1 MAHPEKILIVGAG
14 TMGEGIAQAFAQNA
28 FDVRL
33 VDNDAGQI
41 ARALGQA
48 TQNVRQFIEFG
59 LITESVEQ
67 VMSRIDGL
75 VCTDMAEAVEG
86 CAYVIEAI
94 PEVLDPKRDLL
105 ARLQAADPELIIG
118 SNTGS
123 FTMDVL
129 AEGLP
134 RPDNL
139 IGIHYFNP
147 AHIIPLV
154 EIHRGS
160 ACSDAA
166 FTETRRLLE
175 ASGKKTV
182 LVRVERPGFIVNR
195 LMGALEREIDYL
207 LDEGI
212 VTPEDLDVAVKAST
226 GFRFACLGPME
237 VEDMIGLDI
246 AATVSSRV
254 FKGLSNATEP
264 SPMLLEKVQK
274 GELGIKAGK
283 GWYDYSG
290 KTREEVLREK
300 NGKLLPQLKLFLDAQ
315 QDSRPQAPQRA
326 GRRRHTAH

>member
-1 MAHPEKILIVGAG
+1 MTHPEKVLIVGAG
-14 TMGEGIAQAFAQNA
+14 TMGEGIAQTFAQNG
-28 FDVRL
+28 FDARL
-33 VDNDAGQI
+33 VDNADGQVT
-41 ARALGQA
+41 RALGQIR
-48 TQNVRQFIEFG
+48 QNIQQFIEFG
-59 LITESVEQ
+59 LIVEPVAL
-67 VMSRIDGL
+67 VMSRIEGM
-75 VCTDMAEAVEG
+75 VTTDMAEAVDG

-94 PEVLDPKRDLL
+94 PELLEPKKDLL
-105 ARLQAADPELIIG
+105 ARLQAANSELIIG

-123 FTMDVL
+123 FTMDTL

-166 FTETRRLLE
+166 FAETRRLLE

-182 LVRVERPGFIVNR
+182 LVRKERPGFIVNR

-237 VEDMIGLDI
+237 LEDMIGLDI
-246 AATVSSRV
+246 AATVSGRV

-264 SPMLLEKVQK
+264 SPMLLEKVEK
-274 GELGIKAGK
+274 GELGIKSGK

-290 KTREEVLREK
+290 KTREEVLKEK
-300 NGKLLPQLKLFLDAQ
+300 NSRLLPQLKLFLKAQ
-315 QDSRPQAPQRA
+315 
-326 GRRRHTAH
+326 

>member
-1 MAHPEKILIVGAG
+1 MAPEKILIVGAG
-14 TMGEGIAQAFAQNA
+14 TMGEGIAQSFAQNG

-33 VDNDAGQI
+33 VDNDDGQI
-41 ARALGQA
+41 ARALGQVR
-48 TQNVRQFIEFG
+48 QNVQQFVEYG
-59 LITESVEQ
+59 LTQETTDQ
-67 VMSRIDGL
+67 VMGRMEGI
-75 VCTDMAEAVEG
+75 VTTDMVAATEGCGFAVETI
-86 CAYVIEAI
+86 VES
-94 PEVLDPKRDLL
+94 LDPKRDLL
-105 ARLQAADPELIIG
+105 AALQSAAEDLIIG
-118 SNTGS
+118 SNSGS
-123 FTMDVL
+123 FTVDSLV
-129 AEGLP
+129 EGLP
-134 RPDNL
+134 RPDQV

-160 ACSDAA
+160 ATSDAA
-166 FTETRRLLE
+166 FAETRRLLE

-182 LVRVERPGFIVNR
+182 LVRKEVPGFIVNR

-212 VTPEDLDVAVKAST
+212 VTPEDLDIAVKSST

-246 AATVSSRV
+246 AATVSGRV

-264 SPMLLEKVQK
+264 SPMLLEKVAR

-290 KTREEVLREK
+290 KTREEVLKEK
-300 NGKLLPQLKLFLDAQ
+300 NSKLLPQLKLFLEAR
-315 QDSRPQAPQRA
+315 QD
-326 GRRRHTAH
+326 

>member
-1 MAHPEKILIVGAG
+1 MAEKVVIIGTG
-14 TMGEGIAQAFAQNA
+14 TMGEGIAQSFAQNGI
-28 FDVRL
+28 DVRL
-33 VDNDAGQI
+33 VARRDEPLTRAIGQL
-41 ARALGQA
+41 R
-48 TQNVRQFIEFG
+48 QNIQQFIDYE
-59 LITESVEQ
+59 LVDESVDQ
-67 VMSRIDGL
+67 VMGRIEGM
-75 VCTDMAEAVEG
+75 VTTDMAEAVAG
-86 CAYVIEAI
+86 ATYVIETVQENLEQKKDI
-94 PEVLDPKRDLL
+94 L
-105 ARLQAADPELIIG
+105 ARLQAANPDVIVG

-123 FTMDVL
+123 FVMDSL

-134 RPDNL
+134 KPQNI

-154 EIHRGS
+154 EIHRGTD
-160 ACSDAA
+160 CTDA
-166 FTETRRLLE
+166 TYDETVRVLQ

-182 LVRVERPGFIVNR
+182 LVRVEKPGFIVNR

-246 AATVSSRV
+246 ACTVSGRV

-264 SPMLLEKVQK
+264 SPILVEKVEK

-290 KTREEVLREK
+290 RTREEVLKEK
-300 NGKLLPQLKLFLDAQ
+300 NEALLPQLKLFL
-315 QDSRPQAPQRA
+315 SRERSA
-326 GRRRHTAH
+326 

>member
-1 MAHPEKILIVGAG
+1 VDREQIAGGESMSAPNPEKILILGTG
-14 TMGEGIAQAFAQNA
+14 TMGEGIAQTFAQNG
-28 FDVRL
+28 FNVRL
-33 VDNDAGQI
+33 VARREEPL
-41 ARALGQA
+41 ARALGQLK
-48 TQNVRQFIEFG
+48 QNVRLFIEFG
-59 LITESVEQ
+59 LITETVEQ
-67 VMSRIDGL
+67 VLARIEG
-75 VCTDMAEAVEG
+75 VVTTNMAEAVEG
-86 CAYVIEAI
+86 CTYVVETVR
-94 PEVLDPKRDLL
+94 EVLDDKRSLL
-105 ARLQAADPELIIG
+105 NAVQAANPELIIG

-123 FTMDVL
+123 LTMDTL

-134 RPDNL
+134 RPDKI

-160 ACSDAA
+160 ECSE
-166 FTETRRLLE
+166 ETYDETKRLMQ

-212 VTPEDLDVAVKAST
+212 VTPEDLDTAVKSST

-246 AATVSSRV
+246 AMTVSGRV

-264 SPMLLEKVQK
+264 SPILVEKVNR
-274 GELGIKAGK
+274 GELGIKSGK

-290 KTREEVLREK
+290 RTREEVLEEK
-300 NGKLLPQLKLFLDAQ
+300 NRKLLPQLKLFMAAQ
-315 QDSRPQAPQRA
+315 QD
-326 GRRRHTAH
+326 

>member
-1 MAHPEKILIVGAG
+1 MANSEKILIIGAG
-14 TMGEGIAQAFAQNA
+14 TMGEGIAQSFAQNGYGA
-28 FDVRL
+28 RV
-33 VDNDAGQI
+33 VDIKDEFVT
-41 ARALGQA
+41 RALGQVR
-48 TQNVRQFIEFG
+48 QNVEQFVEFG
-59 LITESVEQ
+59 LITEPADQ
-67 VMSRIDGL
+67 VMGRVEGM
-75 VCTDMAEAVEG
+75 VTTDMAEAVDG
-86 CAYVIEAI
+86 CTYVIEAV
-94 PEVLDPKRDLL
+94 PEILDLKRDLL
-105 ARLQAADPELIIG
+105 ARLQAADPELVIG

-123 FTMDVL
+123 FTMDTL

-154 EIHRGS
+154 EIHRGT

-166 FTETRRLLE
+166 YAETVRLLE
-175 ASGKKTV
+175 ASGKNTV

-212 VTPEDLDVAVKAST
+212 VTPEDLDVAVKSST

-237 VEDMIGLDI
+237 LEDMIGLDI
-246 AATVSSRV
+246 AATVSGRV

-264 SPMLLEKVQK
+264 SPMLLEKVEK
-274 GELGIKAGK
+274 GELGIKSGK

-290 KTREEVLREK
+290 RTREEVLKEK
-300 NGKLLPQLKLFLDAQ
+300 NARLLPQLRLFLEAQ
-315 QDSRPQAPQRA
+315 QRQS
-326 GRRRHTAH
+326 

>member
-1 MAHPEKILIVGAG
+1 VLVLGSG
-14 TMGEGIAQAFAQNA
+14 TMGEGIAQTFAQHG

-33 VDNDAGQI
+33 VDRI
-41 ARALGQA
+41 EEPLTRALGQLR
-48 TQNVRQFIEFG
+48 QNLQQFVEFDLVRE
-59 LITESVEQ
+59 TVDQ
-67 VMSRIDGL
+67 VMGRIEG
-75 VCTDMAEAVEG
+75 VVTTDMVAATEGCSYAVET
-86 CAYVIEAI
+86 I
-94 PEVLDPKRDLL
+94 PEMLDAKRDLL
-105 ARLQAADPELIIG
+105 AALQSANEELVIG

-123 FTMDVL
+123 FTVDSLV
-129 AEGLP
+129 EGLP
-134 RPDNL
+134 RPDNV

-160 ACSDAA
+160 RTSDAS
-166 FTETRRLLE
+166 FDETRRLLE

-182 LVRVERPGFIVNR
+182 LVRKEVPGFIVNR

-212 VTPEDLDVAVKAST
+212 VTPEDLDIAVKSST

-246 AATVSSRV
+246 AATVSGRV

-264 SPMLLEKVQK
+264 SPILVEKVK
-274 GELGIKAGK
+274 NGELGIKAGK

-290 KTREEVLREK
+290 RTREQVLKEK
-300 NGKLLPQLKLFLDAQ
+300 NSKLLPQLKLFLEAQ
-315 QDSRPQAPQRA
+315 RD
-326 GRRRHTAH
+326 